1 MKRYNK
7 KMKSTE
13 YSEKVLDHFKNPRNV
28 GEIEDPDGVGRVGN
42 PVCGDLMW
50 IYLKIGKR
58 ADGEDII
65 DDIKFKT
72 FGCGSAISTSSM
84 ITEMAKGLTLDE
96 AYKISRQDVADE
108 LDGLPPIKMH
118 CSNLAADALQAA
130 IDNYRLGTTPEVEIV
145 TSCQLGVRV
154 ILGIENFFGKGV
166 FIETPTELEE
176 LREKRILI
184 SDSGDISLELALK
197 LTEYTGRVIVVTS
210 AKSIPGTVEL
220 RKKLKHSDVKILHES
235 ELIEVKGELDEV
247 EKVTIHDNDEDENY
261 ELFVDAVIVLDY
273 RG

>member
-1 MKRYNK
+1 
-7 KMKSTE
+7 MKSTE
-13 YSEKVLDHFKNPRNV
+13 YSDKVLDHFKNPRNV
-28 GEIEDPDGVGRVGN
+28 GEIEDADGIGRVGN

-58 ADGEDII
+58 ADGVEVI

-72 FGCGSAISTSSM
+72 FGCGSAVSTSSM

-96 AYKISRQDVADE
+96 AYEISRQDVADE

-118 CSNLAADALQAA
+118 CSNLAADALRAA
-130 IDNYRLGTTPEVEIV
+130 IDNYRLGTTQEIEIV
-145 TSCQLGVRV
+145 TSCQIGVRV

-166 FIETPTELEE
+166 YIEVPSDLEE

-184 SDSGDISLELALK
+184 SDSGDESLELALK

-210 AKSIPGTVEL
+210 AKSIPGNVDL
-220 RKKLKHSDVKILHES
+220 RKKLKHSDVKILHEA

-261 ELFVDAVIVLDY
+261 ELVVDSVIVLDY